1 MLATDSIPLPY
12 FFSEGEKNSRFNAPK
27 IIGIRRVFAEIR
39 FFKVFAK
46 CSHFIKGI
54 ENIFV
59 SEISKFCQ
67 DSQKSATES
76 DLRHYKMTGKHAVSS
91 PMTQIQRETMQ
102 NHPSVPKIG
111 KFSWILT
118 KFQNFRPR
126 FFNQKCEHLAKT
138 LKNHNFMN
146 IHPISIIFGVLEQ
159 NFFLCRN
166 KLLVFEYYR

>member
-1 MLATDSIPLPY
+1 MKNIVPYVESITGLLATDSIPLPY

-76 DLRHYKMTGKHAVSS
+76 DLRHHKMTGKHAVSS

-102 NHPSVPKIG
+102 NHLSGSRIG
-111 KFSWILT
+111 NFSWILT
-118 KFQNFRPR
+118 KF
-126 FFNQKCEHLAKT
+126 
-138 LKNHNFMN
+138 
-146 IHPISIIFGVLEQ
+146 
-159 NFFLCRN
+159 
-166 KLLVFEYYR
+166 